1 VRQLGRL
8 ASTGTGRPPRADHRP
23 RPAATRSSGR
33 SRDLTYTAPAMRF
46 LNRFVDSNDREIRRL
61 QPLVDETNA
70 LEAEYEGL
78 SDDQI
83 RAQFAELR
91 TEVAEAATP
100 DEPSDDEL
108 HNPDLERRRELK
120 ADRRKRENERLQAAL
135 DDVLPEVF
143 AMTREA
149 MKRTLGMRHFD
160 VQLMGAAVLHQ
171 GKISEMR
178 TGEGKTLVAPLA
190 AMLNALSGRG
200 VHVVTVN
207 DYLARRDPQ
216 WMGPVFHFLGVSVGM
231 ITHDASYLF
240 EPDYPTNDER
250 LLHLRPVTRREAYA
264 ADITYGTNNEFGFD
278 YLRDNMVLELD
289 QRVQRERAFAIVDE
303 VDNIL
308 IDEARTPL
316 IISGQAEESADLYFT
331 FARLV
336 PRLKGRPEG
345 DEEGGDWFV
354 DLKDKAVSST
364 EEGIS
369 KMEGWLGIENLYD
382 ADPRLARHFEQA
394 LRAHALYK
402 RDRDYIV
409 KDGEIVIVDEFTGR
423 QMPGRRWSEGLHQAI
438 EAKEGLRVQRESVT
452 LATITFQNYFRLYD
466 KLSGMTGTAM
476 TEAEELHK
484 IYKLEVV
491 AIPTHREMVRD
502 DDPDLVFRDEPAKFN
517 ALIDEIVEMQEDGRP
532 VLVGTVT
539 VEKSEMLATM
549 LKRRGIK
556 HEVLNAK
563 FHEKESGIVAQA
575 GRSGSVTIATNMA
588 GRGTDILLG
597 GNPAGLASEALHKRG
612 LNPAEVEPEVYQTAL
627 AEAKAITDEDHDRV
641 VAAGG
646 LHIIGT
652 ERHDSRRIDNQ
663 LRGRAGRQGDPG
675 SSRFYLSLE
684 DDLMKRFANERV
696 AGLMERLGLDD
707 DVAIES
713 RLVSRTIESAQS
725 RVEGFNFDIRK
736 RVVEY
741 DDVINK
747 QRETIYAER
756 DKVLHNED
764 LTETVQAF
772 LDEEVE
778 SLADGHLIG
787 EDPTEWNLE
796 GLSAA
801 LVTMGL
807 SGDGTSADALWELRT
822 RDAIENHIRDLA
834 DERLAEKSA
843 EVGEVDWKTVERLV
857 LIRTM
862 DSLWV
867 EHLTELDDMRRGIGL
882 RGYAQQ
888 DPLNEFKREAFAL
901 YDELRDLI
909 RHGVATS
916 IFRVTVTRNPAT
928 PPLEPVAGTSGTPWA
943 AGTDGGNG
951 STTTGVTTTGT
962 TAAGVAAGTPVVA
975 TAGSAT
981 AGGQT
986 VLRGGP
992 DPAPT
997 ARPMRESLGDQPV
1010 DGGGSGP
1017 SAPGPRPGYTPS
1029 GTRIGRNDTCWCG
1042 SGAKYKKCHG
1052 R

>member
-1 VRQLGRL
+1 
-8 ASTGTGRPPRADHRP
+8 
-23 RPAATRSSGR
+23 
-33 SRDLTYTAPAMRF
+33 MRF

-61 QPLVDETNA
+61 QPMVDETNA
-70 LEAEYEGL
+70 LEAEYEAL
-78 SDDQI
+78 SDEEI
-83 RAQFAELR
+83 RASFAELR
-91 TEVAEAATP
+91 EDVLTAAVP
-100 DEPSDDEL
+100 DEPSDDER
-108 HNPDLERRRELK
+108 HHPDLERRRELK
-120 ADRRKRENERLQAAL
+120 RDRRKRENARLYKAL
-135 DDVLPEVF
+135 DAVMPEVF

-171 GKISEMR
+171 GRISEMR
-178 TGEGKTLVAPLA
+178 TGEGKTLVAPMA
-190 AMLNALSGRG
+190 AILNSMAGRG

-216 WMGPVFHFLGVSVGM
+216 WMGPIFHFLGVSVGM
-231 ITHDASYLF
+231 ITHDASFVF
-240 EPDYPTNDER
+240 EPGYPTTDER
-250 LLHLRPVTRREAYA
+250 LLNLRPVTRREAYA
-264 ADITYGTNNEFGFD
+264 ADITYGTNNEYGFD

-289 QRVQRERAFAIVDE
+289 QRVQRERFFAIVDE

-316 IISGQAEESADLYFT
+316 IISGQAEESGDLYFT

-336 PRLKGRPEG
+336 PRLKGRAEG
-345 DEEGGDWFV
+345 AEEGGDYFI

-364 EEGIS
+364 EEGVG
-369 KMEGWLGIENLYD
+369 KMEGWLGVENMYD

-466 KLSGMTGTAM
+466 KLAGMTGTAM
-476 TEAEELHK
+476 TEAEELFK

-491 AIPTHREMVRD
+491 AIPTHREMIRED
-502 DDPDLVFRDEPAKFN
+502 AADLVFRDEPAKFN
-517 ALIDEIVEMQEDGRP
+517 ALIDEIVEMQEAGRP

-539 VEKSEMLATM
+539 VEKSEMLAEM
-549 LKRRGIK
+549 LKRRGIR

-575 GRSGSVTIATNMA
+575 GRAGAVTIATNMA

-597 GNPAGLASEALHKRG
+597 GNPAGLASESLHRRG
-612 LNPAEVEPEVYQTAL
+612 LNPAEVDRETYDAAL
-627 AEAKAITDEDHDRV
+627 AEARAITGEDHERV

-684 DDLMKRFANERV
+684 DDLMKRFASERV
-696 AGLMERLGLDD
+696 TGLMERLGLED

-764 LTETVQAF
+764 LTETVQTF
-772 LDEEVE
+772 LDDEMEALVA
-778 SLADGHLIG
+778 ADLVG
-787 EDPTEWNLE
+787 EDPAEWNLE

-801 LVTMGL
+801 LTAMGL
-807 SGDGTSADALWELRT
+807 SGEDTTPDELWELRS
-822 RDAIENHIRDLA
+822 RDAIATHIRDLA
-834 DERLAEKSA
+834 DEKLASKAA
-843 EVGEVDWKTVERLV
+843 EVGDEDWKMVERLV
-857 LIRTM
+857 LIRTI

-888 DPLNEFKREAFAL
+888 DPLNEFKREAFEL
-901 YDELRDLI
+901 YDELRGLI
-909 RHGVATS
+909 RHGVASS
-916 IFRVTVTRNPAT
+916 IFRVTVTRQPPVPADGGDPT
-928 PPLEPVAGTSGTPWA
+928 VAASLARGA
-943 AGTDGGNG
+943 AALTGGNG
-951 STTTGVTTTGT
+951 SSGARTDGLAAPAAAPVP
-962 TAAGVAAGTPVVA
+962 TAAAAG
-975 TAGSAT
+975 GSAI
-981 AGGQT
+981 
-986 VLRGGP
+986 LRGGP
-992 DPAPT
+992 VAPSPVR
-997 ARPMRESLGDQPV
+997 AMQESLGDRPIAGGQGGASL
-1010 DGGGSGP
+1010 DGP
-1017 SAPGPRPGYTPS
+1017 KPGFTPS
-1029 GTRIGRNDTCWCG
+1029 GTRIGRNDACWCG